1 MVHLCFTEYHNTACD
16 YKVRNGKWRKEKKSV
31 TCQDPLKVGSLN
43 TESVQGSNPCLFV
56 GTLNFGFVSE
66 ALAGLCSDVFVAK
79 FFPLVA
85 VVDTGTAQQT
95 RQIVLDLGVVLNQL
109 CYRIKLCLAFLP
121 PQKQKQKQEISK
133 QEVIRK
139 S

>member
-1 MVHLCFTEYHNTACD
+1 M
-16 YKVRNGKWRKEKKSV
+16 
-31 TCQDPLKVGSLN
+31 
-43 TESVQGSNPCLFV
+43 

-66 ALAGLCSDVFVAK
+66 ALAGLCGDVFVAK
-79 FFPLVA
+79 FLPLVA

-121 PQKQKQKQEISK
+121 PKNKNRSRKLPN
-133 QEVIRK
+133 RK
-139 S
+139 SFVNHSLRKLTVTIYIFLRQKATKKRST

>member
-1 MVHLCFTEYHNTACD
+1 M
-16 YKVRNGKWRKEKKSV
+16 
-31 TCQDPLKVGSLN
+31 
-43 TESVQGSNPCLFV
+43 
-56 GTLNFGFVSE
+56 GTPNFGFVSE

-79 FFPLVA
+79 FLPLVA

-109 CYRIKLCLAFLP
+109 CHRIKLCLAFLP
-121 PQKQKQKQEISK
+121 PKKQKQKQEITK

>member
-1 MVHLCFTEYHNTACD
+1 MC
-16 YKVRNGKWRKEKKSV
+16 KEKKSV
-31 TCQDPLKVGSLN
+31 TCRDPLKVGSLN
-43 TESVQGSNPCLFV
+43 TESVQGSNPCLCV
-56 GTLNFGFVSE
+56 GTLNFAFVSE

-79 FFPLVA
+79 FLPLVA

-121 PQKQKQKQEISK
+121 PKNKNRSRKLPN
-133 QEVIRK
+133 RK
-139 S
+139 SFVNHS